1 MCVPSFLDLR
11 RWVRLEVRIGW
22 WTMETREMGRVELK
36 DRAKGDKEGEGA
48 TERAK
53 DKLDG
58 SS

>member
-1 MCVPSFLDLR
+1 
-11 RWVRLEVRIGW
+11 
-22 WTMETREMGRVELK
+22 METREMGRVELK